1 MEVLKE
7 DIISAMKG
15 LVAAG
20 SRCLPPPSRSL
31 PDYLL
36 PLLSSNVEGVL
47 TTTKRVFPPADKNSI
62 KNRYFLLFLFQRLLI
77 KN

>member
-1 MEVLKE
+1 MR
-7 DIISAMKG
+7 G

-20 SRCLPPPSRSL
+20 SRCLPPPARSL

-47 TTTKRVFPPADKNSI
+47 ATAKRIFPPADKNNVQ
-62 KNRYFLLFLFQRLLI
+62 NRYFYYSEINHQLM
-77 KN
+77 KNIVT